1 VIDAAAAMVGLVVFG
16 LCAAAASGGTVGP
29 LERDVF
35 EAINGL
41 PGYLEPSASALQ
53 FAGTL
58 VVGPVVAVAALSVGR
73 GRLALAAAI
82 VTGAKL
88 LAERG
93 VWEVIVRER
102 PGTTQVAAIVRGDVP
117 TAGPSFVSGHV
128 VLTTAL
134 AWVVTPSLPPRWRP
148 LPWVIVGLVAFARV
162 YLGAH
167 NPLDVVG
174 GAGLGVAIGAIVH
187 LLVRPPAHEV
197 AASESEPA

>member
-1 VIDAAAAMVGLVVFG
+1 MIV
-16 LCAAAASGGTVGP
+16 SSGTVGP
-29 LERDVF
+29 LERDAF
-35 EAINGL
+35 EAINEL
-41 PGYLEPSASALQ
+41 PDFLEPSATALQ

-58 VVGPVVAVAALSVGR
+58 VIGPVVAVAALSVGR

-93 VWEVIVRER
+93 VWEVVVRER

-187 LLVRPPAHEV
+187 LIVRPPVHE
-197 AASESEPA
+197 ATASAPEPA